1 MAELSGF
8 EKYNQL
14 LSQRLAE
21 AQARASAAP
30 TSPLGGIDPAM
41 LALAQGFF
49 APTKTGA
56 FGESVGSALGAAS
69 GPLAAMKKQQLDAQD
84 KVNELML
91 AQAKLNMEA
100 PYWQR
105 RGLGLAGV
113 GEGTPNSQINALKG
127 ELASYENASDET
139 LAALEARGIDV
150 NETKANIIAQMAEIR
165 SRMGGKGTAGGR
177 GGSAG
182 VIDTSGPIPR
192 ILDSGPEGEAAVRSL
207 GPGVEFIAPDGTKK
221 RTPKAP
227 EDQPRG

>member
-1 MAELSGF
+1 MADLSEF

-14 LSQRLAE
+14 LGQRIAE
-21 AQARASAAP
+21 AQARASSAP

-41 LALAQGFF
+41 LALAQGFL

-105 RGLGLAGV
+105 RGLGLTGA

-127 ELASYENASDET
+127 ELASYVNADSET
-139 LAALEARGIDV
+139 LAALEARGVDV
-150 NETKANIIAQMAEIR
+150 NQVKADIIAQMAEIR
-165 SRMGGKGTAGGR
+165 SRMGGKGGDGL
-177 GGSAG
+177 GEG
-182 VIDTSGPIPR
+182 TSSSEDFGPIPK
-192 ILDSGPEGEAAVRSL
+192 ITDDAKGRSRYNNL
-207 GPGVEFIAPDGTKK
+207 APGSQYLAPDGSVRTKPAG
-221 RTPKAP
+221 TG
-227 EDQPRG
+227 ERG